1 MSDEAYLSTIWY
13 RVARLTPRLRP
24 HIKVQRHRYRGQSW
38 YVLYDHATGRI
49 HRFTPAA
56 WMLIGQ
62 LDGTRTVDEVWQAVA
77 ESQEAEAPSQD
88 EVIQLLSR
96 LHQNDLIQYRSSPDI
111 AELLERYNRQ
121 SRQLLKQNL
130 TNPVGFR
137 VPLWDPDRFL
147 TRSLPW
153 VRPLT
158 GWFGLVLWAVVVL
171 AGLASFA
178 LNWERFTFNIA
189 DQLLSFHNL
198 LIMAV
203 AYPFIKAFHE
213 LAHGYLAKARG
224 GEIRETG
231 IMFLVFFPVPYVDA
245 SSSGAF
251 ANKWDRA
258 AVAAGGI
265 FAETFV
271 AAVAMLV
278 WASVEP
284 GMVSAVAWNIVL
296 IGGIS
301 TLIVNGNPLLK
312 FDGYYVLSDLIE
324 SPNLGTRANKY
335 WGWLVQ
341 RYAFGAKQIK
351 PDPATP
357 GEKVWFLIYAP
368 ASYVYRLV
376 IMVGIALYVSTYAF
390 VIGVIIALWA
400 IFNAVVKPIAKN
412 LRHVVTA
419 PKLRKVRRRAV
430 GLTFGGI
437 AVAVGVAA
445 LIPLPLRTDSE
456 GVVWLPEEAFVRAR
470 TAGFVADVPVAQG
483 AAVEDRAALALLEEP
498 TLAARLSALEWRA
511 EEFRRRAAALAVTDR
526 AEAEIARLQLEDAL
540 AELERERARGAEL
553 TVRAPLPGRFEPALP
568 AASLVGRFV
577 NEGDVIG
584 VVLPARAEHV
594 RVAVTQDDNVLVRER
609 LTRVELKLAGHL
621 EDRHEVRLIR
631 EVPSALDRLPSPALA
646 QAAGGRFLTDPGDP
660 EGLRV
665 LQPLFLYDLALP
677 EELGAAAFGTRVVVR
692 FEHGH
697 EPAAQQVWRRARQLF
712 LRHFGA

>member
-13 RVARLTPRLRP
+13 RVAKLTPRLRP
-24 HIKVQRHRYRGQSW
+24 HIKVHRHRYRGQPW

-62 LDGTRTVDEVWQAVA
+62 LDGTRTVDEVWQSIA
-77 ESQEAEAPSQD
+77 ETHEAEAPSQD

-147 TRSLPW
+147 TRTLPW

-158 GWFGLVLWAVVVL
+158 GWWGLVLWALVVL
-171 AGLASFA
+171 AGLATFA
-178 LNWERFTFNIA
+178 VNWDRFTHNLG
-189 DQLLSFHNL
+189 DQLLSFHNIVIML
-198 LIMAV
+198 L
-203 AYPFIKAFHE
+203 AYPVIKAVHE
-213 LAHGYLAKARG
+213 LAHGYIAKSRG

-245 SSSGAF
+245 SSAGAF

-265 FAETFV
+265 LAETFV
-271 AAVAMLV
+271 AAVAMMV

-284 GMVSAVAWNIVL
+284 GVISAVAWNMVL

-301 TLIVNGNPLLK
+301 TVLFNGNPLLK
-312 FDGYYVLSDLIE
+312 FDGYYVFSDLIE
-324 SPNLGTRANKY
+324 SPNLGPRANKY

-341 RYAFGAKQIK
+341 RYVFGARQIK

-357 GEKVWFLIYAP
+357 GEKAWFLLYAP
-368 ASYVYRLV
+368 ASYIYRLI
-376 IMVGIALYVSTYAF
+376 IMFGIALYVSAHAF
-390 VIGVIIALWA
+390 ILGVLIALWA
-400 IFNAVVKPIAKN
+400 IFNSIVKPIAKN

-430 GLTFGGI
+430 GLTFGAI
-437 AVAVGVAA
+437 AVAVGLAA
-445 LIPLPLRTDSE
+445 LVPLPLRTDSQ
-456 GVVWLPEEAFVRAR
+456 GVIWLPEEAHVRAR
-470 TAGFVADVPVAQG
+470 TSGFIAAVPVPEG
-483 AAVEDRAALALLEEP
+483 SAVDPATPLALLEEP
-498 TLAARLSALEWRA
+498 TLAARLTALEWRA
-511 EEFRRRAAALAVTDR
+511 EEFRRRLAALSVTDR
-526 AEAEIARLQLEDAL
+526 AEAEIARLQLADAL
-540 AELERERARGAEL
+540 AELDRERARAEAL
-553 TVRAPLPGRFEPALP
+553 TIRAPVAGRFEPALP
-568 AASLVGRFV
+568 PDSLIGRHV
-577 NEGDVIG
+577 TEGEVIG
-584 VVLPARAEHV
+584 LILPPRAERV
-594 RVAVTQDDNVLVRER
+594 RVAVAQDDNVLVRDR
-609 LTRVELKLAGHL
+609 LTGVELKLAGHL
-621 EDRHEVRLIR
+621 EDRHTVTLLR
-631 EVPSALDRLPSPALA
+631 EVPSALNLLPSPALA
-646 QAAGGRFLTDPGDP
+646 QSAGGRFLTDPGDP

-665 LQPLFLYDLALP
+665 LEPLFLYDLALP
-677 EELGAAAFGTRVVVR
+677 ETLADAAFGTRVTVR

-697 EPAAQQVWRRARQLF
+697 EPAAAQVWRRARQLL
-712 LRHFGA
+712 LRQFGT